1 MTVDAV
7 VLDPE
12 DSIYRGAGSRL
23 VRAWLLT
30 GVTDGLFSSV
40 LAAFFYG
47 STVTRLW
54 QGVAS
59 VLIGA
64 VAFEGGAHT
73 ALIGLVMHFGVAF
86 GWAAVFLF
94 VVMRLPLVRRVLAT
108 RYGVAKVAAVYGPF
122 IWVMM
127 SMVIIPRFTHR
138 PPTFNYRWWIQFF
151 GHIPFVALP
160 IVAAVSDK
168 LPFRDR

>member
-1 MTVDAV
+1 MSVDAV
-7 VLDPE
+7 VLDSE

-73 ALIGLVMHFGVAF
+73 ALIGLVMHFGVAL

-122 IWVMM
+122 IWMMM
-127 SMVIIPRFTHR
+127 SIVIVPRFTHR